1 MYVNKI
7 QKKNKSRYN
16 YCYDHFNIQY
26 IQIYNYA
33 FRKKKHL
40 ELKNILTIEINVDKW
55 YSDRTV
61 KISNKDAM
69 EKLQNYINSLELIE
83 LEKDYERNCPG
94 HMYMMFLPYDTISIK
109 GEYLSVHPNDK
120 DDKVYTEYYI
130 VDPGYNPI
138 TGSSK
143 VSRFMDKLIR
153 QYGDKISTD

>member
-1 MYVNKI
+1 MLTKYKKI
-7 QKKNKSRYN
+7 IKVGIIIVTIILTYNIFRYITMPSGKKE
-16 YCYDHFNIQY
+16 
-26 IQIYNYA
+26 
-33 FRKKKHL
+33 HL

-130 VDPGYNPI
+130 VDSGYNPI

>member
-1 MYVNKI
+1 MLTKYKKI
-7 QKKNKSRYN
+7 IKVGIIIITLISVYNIFRYITMPSGKKE
-16 YCYDHFNIQY
+16 
-26 IQIYNYA
+26 
-33 FRKKKHL
+33 HL

-69 EKLQNYINSLELIE
+69 EKLQNYINSLELVE

-130 VDPGYNPI
+130 VDSGYNLI
-138 TGSSK
+138 TGGSK

-153 QYGDKISTD
+153 QYGDKI